1 MELKNLEESKQ
12 AGVRMIVEIDEDAC
26 NGCGLCIPNCAEGAL
41 KIVDG
46 KAKLVSE
53 VYCDGLGACLGHCP
67 QDALKIIEREALP
80 FDEEAVH
87 EYLKSINQS
96 HVTCPSTRLLDLD
109 NDTSGMI
116 KEESKLR
123 HWPIQL
129 NLVPTKAPRFE
140 NADLLIVAD
149 CVPVAHP
156 DFHGSL
162 LSGKTVVMGCPKFDD
177 VANQGEKLVEIL
189 KKNVVKSITVAV
201 MEVPCCS
208 GLNRIVDW
216 AIKTSGK
223 EIPMRRLKVGIGGEL
238 G

>member
-1 MELKNLEESKQ
+1 MELKNLEESKH
-12 AGVRMIVEIDEDAC
+12 ADVRMIVEIDEDAC

-53 VYCDGLGACLGHCP
+53 IYCDGLGACLGHCP

-96 HVTCPSTRLLDLD
+96 QVTCPSTRLLDLD
-109 NDTSGMI
+109 NDTSGI
-116 KEESKLR
+116 VKEESKLK

-156 DFHGSL
+156 DFHRSL
-162 LSGKTVVMGCPKFDD
+162 LSGKTMVMGCPKFDD
-177 VANQGEKLVEIL
+177 VVNQGKKLMEIL
-189 KKNVVKSITVAV
+189 KKNDVKSITVAV

-223 EIPMRRLKVGIGGEL
+223 EIPMRKLKVGIGGEL
-238 G
+238 R